1 MSTLLPC
8 KSSKF
13 GANDRKMSRDQMGNG
28 FRQGEGRFRL
38 AVRKMFVTLRAVRH
52 RLPAEAV
59 VPIPA
64 DSPAHTGGL

>member
-1 MSTLLPC
+1 
-8 KSSKF
+8 
-13 GANDRKMSRDQMGNG
+13 MSRDQMGNG

-52 RLPAEAV
+52 RLPGEAV